1 MRYDI
6 FPTPF
11 WHIEGAPQQ
20 LIDELYQGAYRTKE
34 KYPSENRSNEGG
46 YQSPN
51 IAWEEFHPQ
60 GKEYIYKA
68 VGESFHEHLKNK
80 YLNRYHPTESFSVQ
94 SWWYNISGKG
104 HWNTPHTHTGSDF
117 ALVLYLTDSDGLLRL
132 MSPHYMRMEENN
144 KWINVN
150 AKKGDIVIFPADL
163 IHYVMPNTKETDRV
177 CISMNLQLC

>member
-68 VGESFHEHLKNK
+68 VGESFHEHLRNK
-80 YLNRYHPTESFSVQ
+80 HLNRYHPIESFSVQ